1 MWEVFDID
9 EQDSDDD
16 LFCVVHYEFI
26 PGIIF
31 FFFFNF
37 IFISDFFTVE

>member
-26 PGIIF
+26 QTWLL
-31 FFFFNF
+31 N
-37 IFISDFFTVE
+37 